1 MLMKVRFGKTII
13 AALALSI
20 ALVGCGGGGKSSS
33 NLKGSL
39 DIDGSSTLYPLTAA
53 VSEEFGNENK
63 DVKITVSESGT
74 GTGMERFCNG
84 EIKIA
89 NASRPISD
97 EEKAA
102 CEAKGVKF
110 TELKVALDGITVVVN
125 KKNTW
130 AKELTVD
137 QLKSIFEMNSKV
149 TKWSD
154 IPGTTGFPNEKIS
167 IYSPGSA
174 SGTFEFFT
182 DHINKTKKVQRV
194 TQLTQSED
202 DNVLVTGVA
211 GDKYAIGYFG
221 YGYFDENKNKVND
234 VKILDP
240 EKADKAVE
248 PTEETIAD
256 GTYTLARPLYLYVD
270 SEALKN
276 DDVVKAFVSY
286 YMDNTEALAADV
298 LMVPLPEDQLADE
311 QAKLE

>member
-1 MLMKVRFGKTII
+1 MFMNFRIGK
-13 AALALSI
+13 ALLAGLALSVV
-20 ALVGCGGGGKSSS
+20 LVGCGGGGKSTS
-33 NLKGSL
+33 NLKGTL

-53 VSEEFGNENK
+53 VAEDFRIDNK
-63 DVKITVSESGT
+63 KVKITVSESGT
-74 GTGMERFCNG
+74 GTGMERFCKG
-84 EIKIA
+84 EIKVA
-89 NASRPISD
+89 DASRPISD
-97 EEKAA
+97 EEKAT
-102 CEAKGVKF
+102 CEAKGIKF

-125 KKNTW
+125 KNNTW
-130 AKELTVD
+130 AKELTVA

-167 IYSPGSA
+167 VYSPGSA

-182 DHINKTKKVQRV
+182 DHINGTKKVQRV

-221 YGYFDENKNKVND
+221 YGYYDENKGKVKD
-234 VKILDP
+234 IKILDAS
-240 EKADKAVE
+240 KADKAIAPSE
-248 PTEETIAD
+248 KTIAD

-270 SEALKN
+270 SDALKN
-276 DDVVKAFVSY
+276 DDVVSAFVKY

-298 LMVPLPEDQLADE
+298 LMVPLPEDQLSDE
-311 QAKLE
+311 QAKVE